1 MAKIETIEQYEWAV
15 RRVEEL
21 LPMVKD
27 DTPADDPHSIE
38 LELLSNM
45 LADYSDEH
53 FAIGSPT
60 LAETLKLRMQ
70 ERGLS
75 PLSVSKMLGVSPSRI
90 SE

>member
-45 LADYSDEH
+45 VANYSDEH
-53 FAIGSPT
+53 LAIGSPT
-60 LAETLKLRMQ
+60 F
-70 ERGLS
+70 
-75 PLSVSKMLGVSPSRI
+75 
-90 SE
+90 